1 MFRSR
6 PEDEVGALVKEV
18 VVPPGKDTFDLGELT
33 VPLRAGVAATKE
45 PALDLEIRGLDGQVF
60 NLAKF
65 RGQPVLLA
73 FWATWSDR
81 SREQL
86 EQVQQLQAD
95 AANSKLR
102 LINVCIDGTSATVK
116 AIAGERGYRG
126 EQAYLD
132 KAQRGPV
139 VEKLQIETLPAVL
152 LLDDKGR
159 VMGRDLEGDRLR
171 ATVRRV
177 MKVN

>member
-1 MFRSR
+1 
-6 PEDEVGALVKEV
+6 
-18 VVPPGKDTFDLGELT
+18 
-33 VPLRAGVAATKE
+33 
-45 PALDLEIRGLDGQVF
+45 LDLELRGLDGQVF

-73 FWATWSDR
+73 FWAPWSDR

-102 LINVCIDGTSATVK
+102 LVSVCIDGTAATVK

-132 KAQRGPV
+132 TAQRGPV